1 MFLLNLPF
9 QGTLTLL
16 ALYTSLWWSDGAT
29 STFAFWAKMQE
40 CEVAKVK
47 MRRRKCEDRT
57 AMCEDT
63 IASSPSHS
71 RLRNSALSYL
81 RPKGDSAKVEVA
93 PSVHHPSL
101 TFISHRHW
109 SISPVVS
116 TRWLSES
123 VVARPTQ
130 KNKSESR
137 YHISLITCSNS
148 YLTLNETELFTLLST
163 DRWVHHFTVVPRVL
177 LSRMNSLL
185 SIFLHK

>member
-1 MFLLNLPF
+1 MEPLRPSPF
-9 QGTLTLL
+9 GQRCK
-16 ALYTSLWWSDGAT
+16 S
-29 STFAFWAKMQE
+29 AKLQRWR
-40 CEVAKVK
+40 CEEAKAKV
-47 MRRRKCEDRT
+47 RRYNGDVRRCET
-57 AMCEDT
+57 T
-63 IASSPSHS
+63 IASSPSHY

-130 KNKSESR
+130 KINQNQDPISR
-137 YHISLITCSNS
+137 WLRVQTA
-148 YLTLNETELFTLLST
+148 ETELFTLLST
-163 DRWVHHFTVVPRVL
+163 DRWVHHFTVVPRVP

>member
-1 MFLLNLPF
+1 MEPLRPSPF
-9 QGTLTLL
+9 GQRCK
-16 ALYTSLWWSDGAT
+16 S
-29 STFAFWAKMQE
+29 AKLQRWR
-40 CEVAKVK
+40 CEEAKAKV
-47 MRRRKCEDRT
+47 RRYNGDVRRCET
-57 AMCEDT
+57 T

-123 VVARPTQ
+123 VVARPSQ
-130 KNKSESR
+130 KINQNQDPISRWLRVQTAIWRWMKQNYLLYYLQIGGCIISQLSLESR
-137 YHISLITCSNS
+137 YHGWIHFCQSFFTSS
-148 YLTLNETELFTLLST
+148 TLGFICT
-163 DRWVHHFTVVPRVL
+163 
-177 LSRMNSLL
+177 
-185 SIFLHK
+185 

>member
-1 MFLLNLPF
+1 MEPLRPSPF
-9 QGTLTLL
+9 EQRCK
-16 ALYTSLWWSDGAT
+16 S
-29 STFAFWAKMQE
+29 AKLQRWR
-40 CEVAKVK
+40 CEEAKAKV
-47 MRRRKCEDRT
+47 RRYNGDVRRCET
-57 AMCEDT
+57 T

-101 TFISHRHW
+101 TFISQTLKHLTSRIHTLAFRIC
-109 SISPVVS
+109 SGSS
-116 TRWLSES
+116 YT
-123 VVARPTQ
+123 

-137 YHISLITCSNS
+137 SHISLITCSNS

-163 DRWVHHFTVVPRVL
+163 DRWVHHFTIVPWVP